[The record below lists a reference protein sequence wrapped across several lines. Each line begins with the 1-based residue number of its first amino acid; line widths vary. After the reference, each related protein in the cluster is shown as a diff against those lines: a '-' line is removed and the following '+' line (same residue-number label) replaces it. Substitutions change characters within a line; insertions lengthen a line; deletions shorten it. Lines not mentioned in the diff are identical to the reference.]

1 MKRQLTTKEMNRNYF
16 LKQRANMLELMRV
29 LSTPLTKK
37 RTEVKNQLAITYGEL
52 YYQAGD
58 AQLELMATNL
68 FRLANQLI
76 KKYTK

>member
-1 MKRQLTTKEMNRNYF
+1 MKRKITTKEMNRNYF

-29 LSTPLTKK
+29 LSTPVSASKANIDAK
-37 RTEVKNQLAITYGEL
+37 L
-52 YYQAGD
+52 YNEAGD

-76 KKYTK
+76 RKYVK